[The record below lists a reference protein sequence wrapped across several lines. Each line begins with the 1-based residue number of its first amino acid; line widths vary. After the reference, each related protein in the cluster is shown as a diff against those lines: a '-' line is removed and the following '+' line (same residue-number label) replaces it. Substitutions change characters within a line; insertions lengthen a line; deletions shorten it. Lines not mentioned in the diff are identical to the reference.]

1 MNLRKTQTCHLMK
14 IGIFIEIGYLINK
27 IMQKIGEK
35 IFITMQILNQGS
47 FDKSSSFK
55 NIFKLQI

>member
-27 IMQKIGEK
+27 IMQKIGENLHCYAN
-35 IFITMQILNQGS
+35 F
-47 FDKSSSFK
+47 KSGKF
-55 NIFKLQI
+55 